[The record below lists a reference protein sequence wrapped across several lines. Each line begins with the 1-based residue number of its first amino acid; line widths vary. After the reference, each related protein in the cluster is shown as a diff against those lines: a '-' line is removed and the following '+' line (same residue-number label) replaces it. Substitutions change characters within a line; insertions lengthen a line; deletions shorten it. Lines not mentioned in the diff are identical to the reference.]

1 MPIRIHIEDG
11 PTAGEVHTFEDAVE
25 SVVIG
30 RNPAQCQV
38 VLPAEMT
45 VVGRE
50 HMALRRQLGRY
61 RLVLNG
67 SNAVFVN
74 GKPAIDG
81 QELPA
86 VSELQLGKDGPV
98 LHIETLLPAGLADTI
113 FRGRIPKQTPESL
126 VSEARGRS
134 RTNRR
139 LLLLLTLSVLA
150 ATAVGVWAISQT
162 QDDVRGTE
170 QRLREEIQGRFE
182 GFAKTSEAQTRAAQK
197 LQGRLST
204 LTGDVDAL
212 RPDVRGLRDAMAGI
226 TPQLQGLSKRIEDQ
240 RPKIREHLRK
250 AQRSVYLVLMHDDRG
265 REIPLATAWVVA
277 PGVVATNAHVA
288 LEFDKLPAGRE
299 LLLRSPGEQPRDF
312 KVVSV
317 DLHPG
322 FRAFADL
329 WKQHAPTRVHLGGGL
344 EKLNEVPS
352 CDVALMRVAEGAQLD
367 APLTLAPADALHAL
381 GPGDVVGYVGYPLE
395 DMAAGAVNLRAPSPT
410 IRVGHLT
417 GVTNFFLGRTTPER
431 SLLVQHSMTTVGGT
445 SGSPV
450 LDNQG
455 RVIAMHNAG
464 NFVFVGGKR
473 VPGADVNFAQRVD
486 LVQELL
492 AGRAKSTQAVR
503 TTEWQKGIAQFSS
516 LKDAARTV
524 ALEFLEEQLQK
535 GRETI
540 GTEPTQIYT
549 MTRVLE
555 PSPSGSPAWQ
565 TAFEFP
571 EAGVYVV
578 FAYSTSGEDID
589 LLLLHPTDPVVL
601 VADKAPDPFPIT
613 TARLNEKKQVRIR
626 VEAGQR
632 LAHGE
637 FTLRIYR
644 FPPKKSD
651 LPPVPP
657 ATEPEQETEEK

>member
-11 PTAGEVHTFEDAVE
+11 PTAGEAHTFDDAVQT
-25 SVVIG
+25 VVIG

-38 VLPAEMT
+38 VLPAELT

-67 SNAVFVN
+67 SNAVFVG

-86 VSELQLGKDGPV
+86 SAEVQLGRDGPI
-98 LHIETLLPAGLADTI
+98 LHVETLLPAGLADTI
-113 FRGRIPKQTPESL
+113 FGGAIPKQTPESL

-139 LLLLLTLSVLA
+139 LLIALTLSVLA
-150 ATAVGVWAISQT
+150 ATAVGIWAISQT

-170 QRLREEIQGRFE
+170 RRLRKEIEGRFD
-182 GFAKTSEAQTRAAQK
+182 GFAKTAEAQARAAEK
-197 LQGRLST
+197 LQSRLSN

-226 TPQLQGLSKRIEDQ
+226 TPQLQGLAKRIEDQ

-250 AQRSVYLVLMHDDRG
+250 AERSVYLVLMHDERE

-288 LEFDKLPAGRE
+288 LEFDKLQEGHK
-299 LLLRSPGEQPRDF
+299 LLLRSPGAEPRDF
-312 KVVSV
+312 DVVSV
-317 DLHPG
+317 ELHPG

-352 CDVALMRVAEGAQLD
+352 CDVALMRVSEDAELD
-367 APLTLAPADALHAL
+367 EPLTLAPADALHKL

-395 DMAAGAVNLRAPSPT
+395 DMAAGAVNLQAPSPT

-464 NFVFVGGKR
+464 NFVFVAGKR

-486 LVQELL
+486 LVEELL
-492 AGRAKSTQAVR
+492 AKRAVSVQAVR
-503 TTEWQKGIAQFSS
+503 TEEWQKSIAQFSS

-540 GTEPTQIYT
+540 GTEPAQIYT
-549 MTRVLE
+549 KTRVLE
-555 PSPSGSPAWQ
+555 PSPSGAPAWQ
-565 TAFEFP
+565 TAFTFP

-589 LLLLHPTDPVVL
+589 LLLLHPTEALVL

-613 TARLNEKKQVRIR
+613 TARLDEKKDVRIR

-657 ATEPEQETEEK
+657 AKEAEAKKGGE